1 MEKEILIVDD
11 EPLIAR
17 MIEAVLRMNG
27 YARLMVFSEAPAAL
41 EYFMAHADQVGVLL
55 LDWKMPE
62 LNGLAFAARARAARP
77 DIPIV
82 MVTAFDARAAADGES
97 LDMERAR
104 FIPKPFAPTQ
114 LLTAVTEWL
123 PAPVASGKK

>member
-1 MEKEILIVDD
+1 
-11 EPLIAR
+11 
-17 MIEAVLRMNG
+17 
-27 YARLMVFSEAPAAL
+27 
-41 EYFMAHADQVGVLL
+41 
-55 LDWKMPE
+55 
-62 LNGLAFAARARAARP
+62 
-77 DIPIV
+77 V

-97 LDMERAR
+97 LDMERVR